1 MLKAA
6 MILLAAGLLALAATA
21 AAADPPAQPP
31 TKHRVH
37 GKVPRHTARHAHGR
51 PYYVGHRPGIP
62 GYNYG
67 GPMYSTC
74 DRINADR
81 MLVGTCR

>member
-21 AAADPPAQPP
+21 AAAEPPA
-31 TKHRVH
+31 KHRVH
-37 GKVPRHTARHAHGR
+37 AKAPRHTARHAYGR
-51 PYYVGHRPGIP
+51 PYYVGPGPGIP

-81 MLVGTCR
+81 MLAGTCR